1 MNACV
6 IVFPGSNCDMDTFHA
21 LKTVA
26 GFDTDLR
33 WHRDTD
39 LAGYDLIVIPGGFSY
54 GDHLRAGAIARFAP
68 ALREVAAAAARGV
81 RVLGICN
88 GFQILLEAGLLPG
101 AMLRNNTLQ
110 FRHQWVNLRVD
121 SDSTPFTKECASG
134 QVLRMPIAHGE
145 GSYFADAET
154 ISRLRGDGRVVFTY
168 TDGRGQAVPEANPN
182 GSLSNIAAIANEH
195 GNVLG
200 MMPHPERCSEAILG
214 GDDGAMIWHSL
225 AA

>member
-1 MNACV
+1 
-6 IVFPGSNCDMDTFHA
+6 
-21 LKTVA
+21 
-26 GFDTDLR
+26 
-33 WHRDTD
+33 
-39 LAGYDLIVIPGGFSY
+39 
-54 GDHLRAGAIARFAP
+54 
-68 ALREVAAAAARGV
+68 
-81 RVLGICN
+81 
-88 GFQILLEAGLLPG
+88 
-101 AMLRNNTLQ
+101 
-110 FRHQWVNLRVD
+110 
-121 SDSTPFTKECASG
+121 
-134 QVLRMPIAHGE
+134 MPIAHGE